1 MRLLARFGATIEDK
15 RSVVGYEEDCAGVRS
30 LLGTCLDV
38 AYSSGRAGCCH
49 RFASRQLVLLL
60 VLLFL
65 ACPLFPGVP
74 IGIGGNGAI
83 LKWDSSNP
91 IAYKIDPGTLGTR
104 DHEDGAQLA
113 RDAFDRWEAVET
125 STLGFADTGKLDV
138 DVDVTNY
145 MLFLNTP
152 QPAVSIIFDADGE
165 ITDDLLGAGAS
176 NNVLGFASPSFPING
191 LYTYG
196 IAVLNGLKAERPNL
210 AQTITHE
217 LGHLVGLDHTLVNR
231 QILALEAGLFLPL
244 MYPMYPISLTGQTP
258 DPKKDDIAWISWLYP
273 TPDFQTA
280 SGTISGRTLRRSG
293 FPFPGAHVVAVKL
306 EPGPDDL
313 PIESRF
319 EVVSAVS
326 DFLLQAN
333 GEFEIPGLTPGD
345 YFVFF
350 EPIGP
355 FFTGGSGVGPINH
368 RFLDFPKDFYN
379 GENES
384 GFATIDDPGERMPL
398 TVVAGEEVD
407 GIELISNN
415 TPPEDR
421 DDGLDA
427 LGDDDTVLYEFAG
440 GFVFPFAGKVFG
452 SVHVNSDGNLTFL
465 EGDDDSTPRD
475 LARIFGLF
483 GDLPLP
489 RIAPLFTDLDS
500 GQSGEIRAIPLPGQI
515 TFEWDQVPE
524 FSTSEDPS
532 PGNSFSV
539 TLLSTGDI
547 KFQYEDIQITP
558 DSDGVQVVTGVFPGF
573 FASGPGV
580 AQDLS
585 SFEEAIPLDGAPA
598 YESFQDESFD
608 LSGTEIHLQAATTPF
623 YFPFYH
629 QNPGFFTGFAA
640 TNFGSSSSALTF
652 ANKEV
657 DGTSSPDPD
666 NPHVEGLLSQ
676 KQFARLGSE
685 LFGSAPNEQQDGWV
699 YFHGSSGNI
708 ASFFQFGNGLSG
720 PLDQLDGGVALTQ
733 QSKVLYF
740 TRLYRG
746 AVFPTAAGPLM
757 AETVISIANPNAEE
771 IDIALNCFDT
781 DGQLLGETGLRT
793 IPSEGFIRE
802 SLSSLI
808 GTEGPISSGHLR
820 VDVIEGPGAVGFAL
834 IQLPESIFGLNAVTD
849 TSAQTLY
856 SAQMANGGSAGV
868 FNFTSLKLVNTST
881 QARTVV
887 VTAIADS
894 GATIGT
900 FQTTLNPGGSLQSD
914 VSGLFSLGSNLGDLT
929 TGSVQIAADGPG
941 IIGDVVF
948 GDPEAAAYAAALL
961 LQRQSLSEAVL
972 SQVAV
977 GATNPTDP
985 STHFFTGL
993 ALFVPGDSPVDV
1005 TIRVFDPQGRLKGQ
1019 ALVTLGAGQRISS
1032 VIPELIPSIET
1043 LLGGY
1048 IHIGT
1053 EGGSIVVQQL
1063 FGNSLLGFLSAVPA
1077 TIIQ

>member
-1 MRLLARFGATIEDK
+1 M
-15 RSVVGYEEDCAGVRS
+15 
-30 LLGTCLDV
+30 
-38 AYSSGRAGCCH
+38 
-49 RFASRQLVLLL
+49 LLL
-60 VLLFL
+60 VLLFF
-65 ACPLFPGVP
+65 AAPVFSGVP
-74 IGIGGNGAI
+74 IGIEGNGVI
-83 LKWDSSNP
+83 LKWDSSSP
-91 IAYKIDPGTLGTR
+91 IAYNIDPGTLGTR
-104 DHEDGAQLA
+104 DHEDGAQLV
-113 RDAFDRWEAVET
+113 RDAFGRWEAVET
-125 STLGFADTGKLDV
+125 STIGFTDGGTLNV

-145 MLFLNTP
+145 MPFFNTP
-152 QPAVSIIFDADGE
+152 QPAVSVIFDADGE
-165 ITDDLLGAGAS
+165 ITDDLLGAGSS
-176 NNVLGFASPSFPING
+176 NNVLGFAAPSFPVNG

-196 IAVLNGLKAERPNL
+196 IAVLNGLSAERPSLN
-210 AQTITHE
+210 QTITHE
-217 LGHLVGLDHTLVNR
+217 LGHLIGLDHTLVNR
-231 QILALEAGLFLPL
+231 QNLGLEAGGFLPL
-244 MYPMYPISLTGQTP
+244 MYPFSLSGQSSE
-258 DPKKDDIAWISWLYP
+258 PKRDDIAWVSWLYP
-273 TPDFQTA
+273 TLDFQTTF
-280 SGTISGRTLRRSG
+280 GTISGRVLRRSG

-306 EPGPDDL
+306 EPGPDEL
-313 PIESRF
+313 PLESRL
-319 EVVSAVS
+319 EVVSSVS
-326 DFLLQAN
+326 DFLLQAD
-333 GEFEIPGLTPGD
+333 GEFEIPGLTPGE

-355 FFTGGSGVGPINH
+355 FFTGGSGVGPIDH
-368 RFLDFPKDFYN
+368 RFLDFPLDFYN
-379 GENES
+379 GESES
-384 GFATIDDPGERMPL
+384 GFAAIDDPEERIPL
-398 TVVAGEEVD
+398 TVSAGEGVE

-415 TPPEDR
+415 SAPEDR
-421 DDGLDA
+421 PDGLSD
-427 LGDDDTVLYEFAG
+427 LGDDDSVLYEFPG

-475 LARIFGLF
+475 LSRIFGLL
-483 GDLPLP
+483 GDLALP
-489 RIAPLFTDLDS
+489 RVAPLFTDLDADQ
-500 GQSGEIRAIPLPGQI
+500 GGEIRAISLPGQV

-539 TLLSTGDI
+539 TLFSTGDI
-547 KFQYEDIQITP
+547 EFQYEDIQITP
-558 DSDGVQVVTGVFPGF
+558 DSDGVEAVAGVFPGF
-573 FASGPGV
+573 FANAQGV

-585 SFEEAIPLDGAPA
+585 TLEEAIALDGAA
-598 YESFQDESFD
+598 VYESFPEESFD
-608 LSGTEIHLQAATTPF
+608 LSGTEIRLQAETTPF
-623 YFPFYH
+623 YFPFYREDSE
-629 QNPGFFTGFAA
+629 FFTGFAA

-652 ANKEV
+652 ANKET
-657 DGTSSPDPD
+657 DGTSSPNPD

-685 LFGSAPNEQQDGWV
+685 LFGSAPNGQQDGWV
-699 YFHGSSGNI
+699 SFHASAGQM

-746 AVFPTAAGPLM
+746 AVFPTVAGPLL
-757 AETVISIANPNAEE
+757 AETVISIANPNPEE
-771 IDIALNCFDT
+771 IGIALNFFDT
-781 DGQLLGETGLRT
+781 DGQQLGETRLRT

-808 GTEGPISSGHLR
+808 GTGDPISSGHLR
-820 VDVIEGPGAVGFAL
+820 VDVIEGPGAVGFEL
-834 IQLPESIFGLNAVTD
+834 IQLPDSIFGLNAVTD
-849 TSAQTLY
+849 TTAETVY
-856 SAQMANGGSAGV
+856 SAQMANGGTAGV

-881 QARTVV
+881 QSRTAV

-894 GATIGT
+894 GAIIGT
-900 FQTTLNPGGSLQSD
+900 FQTTLNPGGSLQGD
-914 VSGLFSLGSNLGDLT
+914 VSGLFSLSSNLGDLT
-929 TGSVQIAADGPG
+929 TGSMRIAADGPG

-948 GDPEAAAYAAALL
+948 GDPEAATYAAALL
-961 LQRQSLSEAVL
+961 LQGQSLIEAVL

-993 ALFVPGDSPVDV
+993 ALFVPGDFPVEV

-1043 LLGGY
+1043 VLGGY
-1048 IHIGT
+1048 IHIGS

-1077 TIIQ
+1077 TIIR